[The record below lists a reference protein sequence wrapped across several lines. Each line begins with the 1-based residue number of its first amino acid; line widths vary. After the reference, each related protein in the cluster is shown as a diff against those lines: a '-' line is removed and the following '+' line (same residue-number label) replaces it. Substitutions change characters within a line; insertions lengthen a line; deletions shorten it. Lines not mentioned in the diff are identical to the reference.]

1 MLQAGK
7 LRNFVSLLAQQTTIN
22 TGGERVTEWVDDV
35 GGVWANFTALSAK
48 ELLMA
53 GASGNQTTARCI
65 IRYRKDITSAMRVS
79 YNDKIFAIVGDPI
92 PDPKSGKEYL
102 TLMLESVADDR

>member
-22 TGGERVTEWVDDV
+22 VGGERVTKWVDV

-79 YNDKIFAIVGDPI
+79 YNDKIFAIVGEPI